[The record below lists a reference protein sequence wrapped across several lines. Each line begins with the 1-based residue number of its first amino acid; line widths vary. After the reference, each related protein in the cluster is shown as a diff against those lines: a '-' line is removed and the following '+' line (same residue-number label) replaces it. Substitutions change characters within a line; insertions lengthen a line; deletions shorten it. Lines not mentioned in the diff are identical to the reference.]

1 MILSH
6 MQIEEIAA
14 AVTKDFNEFFFGKDA
29 DIGRTT
35 ARATPIDQFAK
46 DYLGLSVS
54 FANLSSDGS
63 LCGLT
68 AYADTEY
75 TIEEE
80 GVKRTI
86 PLKANQ
92 VLLDMSFI
100 QPGQVHALCGKRR
113 FTLAHECAHQIL
125 FGMES
130 DNDRRM
136 DARRNFNPEE
146 PKVMNGDI
154 LFADYME
161 QWLDIIKSSVAVPT
175 FASYST
181 TVKRVVA
188 PYFREKEIT
197 LKNLTAKDIQE
208 FYMKELQRVSASSV
222 IHYHA
227 NIHKALKYAV
237 KIDLIDVNP
246 ADKVERP
253 KKDRYVGSFYDADE
267 VNALFEAAKGT
278 KLELPILFGAFYGL
292 RRSEAIGLKW
302 DAIDFEQNTITI
314 RHTVTSCDLDGKRVL
329 VASDTTKTKS
339 SMRTLPLVPFMRE
352 RLLALKE
359 EQQENRRLCGR
370 SYIKDYIGYVCVNEI
385 GDLIKPHYV
394 TESFPKLL
402 KANGL
407 RHIRY
412 HDLRHSCASL
422 LLANGVPMKQIQ
434 EWLGHSDFS
443 TTANIYA
450 HLDYSSKLTSADAM
464 LNGLGLAPN

>member
-1 MILSH
+1 MVAGHLREKNGH
-6 MQIEEIAA
+6 YY
-14 AVTKDFNEFFFGKDA
+14 AVLNYTDSLGKRKTKW
-29 DIGRTT
+29 IST
-35 ARATPIDQFAK
+35 
-46 DYLGLSVS
+46 
-54 FANLSSDGS
+54 
-63 LCGLT
+63 GLT
-68 AYADTEY
+68 
-75 TIEEE
+75 
-80 GVKRTI
+80 VKGN
-86 PLKANQ
+86 K
-92 VLLDMSFI
+92 
-100 QPGQVHALCGKRR
+100 KR
-113 FTLAHECAHQIL
+113 AEAIL
-125 FGMES
+125 
-130 DNDRRM
+130 M

-146 PKVMNGDI
+146 PNIMNGDI

-161 QWLDIIKSSVAVPT
+161 QWLEIIKSSVAVPT

-181 TVKRVVA
+181 TVKRIVA
-188 PYFREKEIT
+188 PYFREKEVT

-208 FYMKELQRVSASSV
+208 FYIKELQRVSASSV

-253 KKDRYVGSFYDADE
+253 KTDRYVGSFYDADE
-267 VNALFEAAKGT
+267 VNALFNAAKGT
-278 KLELPILFGAFYGL
+278 KLELPVLFGAFYGL

-352 RLLALKE
+352 RLLTLKE

-370 SYIKDYIGYVCVNEI
+370 SYIKDYLEYVCVNEI

-450 HLDYSSKLTSADAM
+450 HLEYSSKLTSADAM
-464 LNGLGLAPN
+464 LNGLGLVPN